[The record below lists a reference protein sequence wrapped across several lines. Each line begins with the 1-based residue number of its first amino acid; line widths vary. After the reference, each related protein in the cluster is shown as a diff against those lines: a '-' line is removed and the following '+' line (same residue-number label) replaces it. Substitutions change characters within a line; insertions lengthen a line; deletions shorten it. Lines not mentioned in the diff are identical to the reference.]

1 MALPSGYTPLEYIKA
16 SGTQY
21 INTGFLP
28 NQDSTVEFSAVNA
41 AANQYFFGAWN
52 VAYNDGAFAFC
63 NDPSNVYIGY
73 DGQGGGTGGVITGNH
88 VIKLEKN
95 IAYLDGAVFS
105 SYTYTAFQVN
115 YPLFL
120 FGQNRAGTFFSNADG
135 GICCEYCKI
144 YDNGTLVRYLVPA
157 MRNSDSTIGMYDT
170 VNDVFYTN
178 AGTGTFEAG
187 PAAGPQGHRTMA
199 DGTSFEITAGR
210 CMAQGT
216 VYEIKQGR
224 TMAEGTLYELYFS
237 KTKTVRISGDLS
249 SNRSYATVNG
259 TKYTSACELEFE
271 KSDSTSI
278 SVYVSSFHYPEMCQI
293 TVDGTVVQSG
303 AGSYTFQAEGKD
315 VSIVFSEKKHP
326 MNTMYTYYTAEITT
340 S

>member
-28 NQDSTVEFSAVNA
+28 NQDTTVEFSAVNA

-73 DGQGGGTGGVITGNH
+73 DGQGGSIGSVITGNR

-105 SYTYTAFQVN
+105 YYTYTAFQVN

-120 FGQNRAGTFFSNADG
+120 FGQNRAGTFFSNADV
-135 GICCEYCKI
+135 GICCRYCKI
-144 YDNGTLVRYLVPA
+144 YDNGTLVRNLVPA
-157 MRNSDSTIGMYDT
+157 MRNSDNTIGMYDK

-187 PAAGPQGHRTMA
+187 PAAGPQGHRTMT

-224 TMAEGTLYELYFS
+224 TLVEGTAYDIMFS
-237 KTKTVRISGDLS
+237 KTQIVMISGSRGSDS
-249 SNRSYATVNG
+249 SVNIDGVHYDNG
-259 TKYTSACELEFE
+259 TYELR
-271 KSDSTSI
+271 TYGTLNI
-278 SVYVSSFHYPEMCQI
+278 SVYVRSYGSTSSYINLNGYRVQ
-293 TVDGTVVQSG
+293 TGTG
-303 AGSYTFQAEGKD
+303 TYTFTTDEGSVEIK
-315 VSIVFSEKKHP
+315 FSLGVGSDSKV
-326 MNTMYTYYTAEITT
+326 YYKVEITT
-340 S
+340 Y